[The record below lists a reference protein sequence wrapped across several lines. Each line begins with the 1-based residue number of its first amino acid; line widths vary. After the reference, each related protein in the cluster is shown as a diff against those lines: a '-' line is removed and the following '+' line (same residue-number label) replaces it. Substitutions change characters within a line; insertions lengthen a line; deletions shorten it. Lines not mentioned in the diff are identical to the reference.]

1 MKTSKGKLVLLAL
14 LLSVGI
20 NLFLVG
26 GIIYR
31 VTLHSE
37 FGPPPMPRNVGWLV
51 RDLSEARQQELQPLL
66 ENNRQQSETLRREI
80 FNAQRRVNE
89 LMVSSNFD
97 GDELNSAFAQLRNTS
112 ADYQAMSHQQTVDIL
127 SRLSETERKLAQ
139 EFLQRRGPRGGG
151 SERGQFQSRP
161 PGGGPDSEP
170 QNRPRPNNGPN

>member
-1 MKTSKGKLVLLAL
+1 MKTSKSKLLLLAL
-14 LLSVGI
+14 LLSVGV

-31 VTLHSE
+31 VTLHSA

-51 RDLSEARQQELQPLL
+51 RDLSDARQQELQPLL
-66 ENNRQQSETLRREI
+66 ENNRQQSEALRREI

-97 GDELNSAFAQLRNTS
+97 SAALNSAFAQLRSTS
-112 ADYQAMSHQQTVDIL
+112 ADYQAVSHQQTVDIL

-139 EFLQRRGPRGGG
+139 EFIERRGPRGGG

-161 PGGGPDSEP
+161 PGPNGEP
-170 QNRPRPNNGPN
+170 QTRPRPNNGPN